1 VLSLNVTGSSE
12 EELQKLVTKR
22 CEEHGTVTSIT
33 VMMVDETRG
42 YAVAAIEMSTAA
54 ETRAVLNN
62 FGDSK
67 AGSMVIIRLEQ
78 EEKARPSARRRR

>member
-1 VLSLNVTGSSE
+1 MLSLDVTGSSE
-12 EELQKLVTKR
+12 KDLQKLVTER
-22 CEEHGTVTSIT
+22 CEKHGTVTSIT

-42 YAVAAIEMSTAA
+42 YAVAAVEMSTAA

-78 EEKARPSARRRR
+78 EEKARPPARHRG

>member
-12 EELQKLVTKR
+12 KELQKLVTER
-22 CEEHGTVTSIT
+22 CEQYGTVTSIT

-42 YAVAAIEMSTAA
+42 YAVAAVEMSTTA
-54 ETRAVLNN
+54 ETHTVMNK

-78 EEKARPSARRRR
+78 QEKVRPPARRRR